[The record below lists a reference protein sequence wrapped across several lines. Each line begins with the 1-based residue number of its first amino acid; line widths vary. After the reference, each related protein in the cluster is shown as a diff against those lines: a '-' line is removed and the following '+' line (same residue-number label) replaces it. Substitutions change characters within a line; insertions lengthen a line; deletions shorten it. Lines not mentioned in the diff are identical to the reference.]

1 MLRFTS
7 LAVTLVI
14 VNLKQVSQAFFPRS
28 TKSAMKANYNK
39 CNKFF
44 RKPEERG
51 VEIVVATI
59 KRL

>member
-1 MLRFTS
+1 MI
-7 LAVTLVI
+7 A
-14 VNLKQVSQAFFPRS
+14 NLKQVSQAFFPRS